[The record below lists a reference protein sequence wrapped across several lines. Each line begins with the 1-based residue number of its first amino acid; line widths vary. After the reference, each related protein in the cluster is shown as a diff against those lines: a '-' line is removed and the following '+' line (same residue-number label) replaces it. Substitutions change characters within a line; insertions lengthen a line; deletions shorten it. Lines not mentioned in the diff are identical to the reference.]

1 MPHEVEILK
10 LDWDPEAEMG
20 DAWRSTGGNLRE
32 AAAAG
37 QTRSVEMS
45 WDIKTGAVVAKI
57 GKRNPMGKI
66 SRPRYYAISAQQIAQ
81 IFLDHD
87 KTQTLKLP

>member
-1 MPHEVEILK
+1 MLAHIEILP

-20 DAWRSTGGNLRE
+20 EGWRSTGGNLRE
-32 AAAAG
+32 TQATG

-81 IFLDHD
+81 ILLDYD
-87 KTQTLKLP
+87 KAQTVKL